1 MYSWNISISKQILAL
16 NKQCSFILTN
26 AISFKIRIYIFSSLI
41 KCPNLSYALELVTRF
56 HSINHIFPP
65 HLIDRDISLLPA
77 LHADGINT
85 ISEIWHQNL
94 PDIIGG
100 GGGSR
105 ISKHAM
111 YECLYAQLS
120 VIFVQPFL
128 LSAVRRH
135 PSLPSW

>member
-1 MYSWNISISKQILAL
+1 MSISKQISAL

-65 HLIDRDISLLPA
+65 HFIDRDISLLPA

-85 ISEIWHQNL
+85 ISEIWHQKSFWRN
-94 PDIIGG
+94 G

-105 ISKHAM
+105 ISKHPM

-135 PSLPSW
+135 PYLPIW